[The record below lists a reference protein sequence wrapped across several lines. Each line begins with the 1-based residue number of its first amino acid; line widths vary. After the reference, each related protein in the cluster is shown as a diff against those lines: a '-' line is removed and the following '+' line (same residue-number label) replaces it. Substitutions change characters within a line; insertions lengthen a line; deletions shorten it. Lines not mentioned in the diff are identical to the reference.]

1 MQAKSTYRD
10 RDETELAVL
19 DALVDARE
27 EGLTIFEVRASVD
40 APIDDIEDALAALKA
55 DDLIRVTNAD
65 SETRIYPHD
74 RVIPDEAETDDPSLV
89 DALREK
95 LPF

>member
-40 APIDDIEDALAALKA
+40 ASIDDIEESLAALKA

-65 SETRIYPHD
+65 SETRIYPRD
-74 RVIPDEAETDDPSLV
+74 RVIPDDEETDDPSVV
-89 DALREK
+89 DALRER